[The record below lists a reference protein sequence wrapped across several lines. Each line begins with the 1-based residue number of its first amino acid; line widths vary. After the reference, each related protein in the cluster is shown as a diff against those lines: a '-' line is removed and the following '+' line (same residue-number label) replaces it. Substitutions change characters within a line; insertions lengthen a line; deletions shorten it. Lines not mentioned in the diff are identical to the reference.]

1 MKNIQC
7 DFCKKECCVFDK
19 SHELVRQHLI
29 LNDSSIHN
37 LIIFYE
43 YLSPNTS
50 SNLSKTLSL
59 EESDLL
65 LEKMLKK
72 DFEVD
77 KNYIFTANP
86 LSQDLL
92 KKMSLDGDLTKSSC
106 KRFISNVCP
115 KDKKNNLT
123 SLMRHIR
130 NSIAHGRYFIIKGG
144 NYYKFLFEDVNEKD
158 NVTFRMVINH
168 STLKK
173 WKDILMN

>member
-7 DFCKKECCVFDK
+7 NFCKKKCFAFDK

-50 SNLSKTLSL
+50 SVLSKTLRL
-59 EESDLL
+59 EESKLL
-65 LEKMLKK
+65 LERMLKNG
-72 DFEVD
+72 FEGD
-77 KNYIFTANP
+77 KNYIFTNDP

-115 KDKKNNLT
+115 RDKKNQLT

-144 NYYKFLFEDVNEKD
+144 NYYKFLFEDTNEKD
-158 NVTFRMVINH
+158 NVTFKMVINH

-173 WKDILMN
+173 WKDILTN